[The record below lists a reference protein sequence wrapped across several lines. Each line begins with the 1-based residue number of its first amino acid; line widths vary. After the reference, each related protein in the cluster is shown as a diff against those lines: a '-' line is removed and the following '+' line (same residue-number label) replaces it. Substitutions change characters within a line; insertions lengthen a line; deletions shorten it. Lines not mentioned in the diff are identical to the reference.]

1 MAEQFYEA
9 NTAMFFGD
17 MWRCMLTIHDIFGAG
32 GDKKKTPSDPG
43 RLFMYSDFQI
53 SILYT

>member
-1 MAEQFYEA
+1 MKRFI
-9 NTAMFFGD
+9 NTTMFFGD
-17 MWRCMLTIHDIFGAG
+17 MWRCMLTIHDIFRAG
-32 GDKKKTPSDPG
+32 RDIKKTPLDPG